1 MKSELIIS
9 KIKENKNK
17 IKEQMKYL
25 NNILKALPNKI
36 FNRYSF
42 KIRIEMINLIIN
54 FKIKNKRTQQVI
66 RKKILT
72 SPKNLKLLIILLL
85 IKTIILL

>member
-1 MKSELIIS
+1 MKQELIIS

-36 FNRYSF
+36 FNR
-42 KIRIEMINLIIN
+42 
-54 FKIKNKRTQQVI
+54 
-66 RKKILT
+66 
-72 SPKNLKLLIILLL
+72 
-85 IKTIILL
+85 